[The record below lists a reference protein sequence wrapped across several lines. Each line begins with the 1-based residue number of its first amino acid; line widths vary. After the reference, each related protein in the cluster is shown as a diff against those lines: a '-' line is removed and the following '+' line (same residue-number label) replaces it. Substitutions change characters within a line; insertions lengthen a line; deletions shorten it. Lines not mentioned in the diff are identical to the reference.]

1 MKAFLEIKKIELEDI
16 ITASNDDGGLTN
28 GGSGNAG
35 SGSGSSSGWGDPQA
49 TSLLD

>member
-16 ITASNDDGGLTN
+16 ITASNDDGLTN

-35 SGSGSSSGWGDPQA
+35 SGAGSSSGWGDPQT

>member
-16 ITASNDDGGLTN
+16 ITTSDDGLTN

-35 SGSGSSSGWGDPQA
+35 SGSGSSSGWGDPQSV
-49 TSLLD
+49 SLLDN